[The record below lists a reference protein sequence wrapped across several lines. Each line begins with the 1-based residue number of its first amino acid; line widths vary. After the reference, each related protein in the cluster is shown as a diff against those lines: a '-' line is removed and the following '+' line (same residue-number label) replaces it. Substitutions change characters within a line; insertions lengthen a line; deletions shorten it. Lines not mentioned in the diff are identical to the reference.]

1 MQSHSLSRNRV
12 VVVEDEPDVGRLI
25 ELTLK
30 RAGDFEVETVVT
42 GAAALTGRQRFSAGI
57 S

>member
-25 ELTLK
+25 EMTVK
-30 RAGDFEVETVVT
+30 RAGDFEVETH
-42 GAAALTGRQRFSAGI
+42 GESATSGPG